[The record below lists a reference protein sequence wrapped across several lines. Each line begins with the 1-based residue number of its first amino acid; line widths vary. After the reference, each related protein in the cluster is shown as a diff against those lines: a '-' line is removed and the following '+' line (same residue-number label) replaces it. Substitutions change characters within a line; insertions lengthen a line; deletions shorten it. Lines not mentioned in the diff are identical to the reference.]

1 MSTPPR
7 RLGQRLPALLGLLAD
22 CHQLG
27 EPDRFAE
34 RLACPG
40 ACLSDTKQV
49 IF

>member
-22 CHQLG
+22 SHQLG